1 VVIAAWVGLLCLVE
15 GKANRLISSI
25 SPIPASKNPKRVAS
39 NADLFDFE
47 LDSGDME
54 KLDGLE
60 AGAEGACSVKAH
72 AMINGP

>member
-1 VVIAAWVGLLCLVE
+1 MVIAAWVSWVCLTDS
-15 GKANRLISSI
+15 GNTRLIYSI

-47 LDSGDME
+47 LDGGDME
-54 KLDGLE
+54 KLDGLD